1 MADHHFNVEIAK
13 ECGVNA
19 SILFSNIAYWIEH
32 NKANGI
38 NFHDG
43 YYWTFNSMKAFSE
56 LFPYFSEKQIKT
68 ALKKLEDDGLIM
80 TGNYNKLPFDRTKW
94 YAVTNKGY
102 TILNQGNADEQNVPI
117 DETEKSNEIRP
128 ESPMRLD
135 QKDRAI
141 PDINTDE
148 KHNIVNKKKERKK
161 DKEKQTSY
169 DEIINNMVVNEEV
182 KAELLEFVKMR
193 KFIKK
198 PLTNKG
204 LELIINE
211 LFNLSYIP
219 EEQIMILDKS
229 IANNWAGLFPLTN
242 YQERQQEV
250 KRDGSDYAEF
260 DY

>member
-1 MADHHFNVEIAK
+1 MTDHHFSVEIAK

-32 NKANGI
+32 NRANGI
-38 NFHDG
+38 NYHDG
-43 YYWTFNSMKAFSE
+43 HYWTFNSMKAFSE

-68 ALKKLEDDGLIM
+68 ALKKLEDDELIM

-94 YAVTNKGY
+94 YAITSKGY
-102 TILNQGNADEQNVPI
+102 SILNNIDELNVPI
-117 DETEKSNEIRP
+117 DETKKSNENGP

-141 PDINTDE
+141 PDINED
-148 KHNIVNKKKERKK
+148 KKLNIENIKKERKE
-161 DKEKQTSY
+161 DKKKQTSY
-169 DEIINNMVVNEEV
+169 DEIINNMVFNEEV

-229 IANNWAGLFPLTN
+229 IANNWAGIFPLTN

>member
-43 YYWTFNSMKAFSE
+43 HYWTFNSMKAFSE

-117 DETEKSNEIRP
+117 DETKKSNEIRP

-135 QKDRAI
+135 QKGRAI
-141 PDINTDE
+141 PDINEDE
-148 KHNIVNKKKERKK
+148 KHNILNKKKERKK

>member
-38 NFHDG
+38 NYHDG
-43 YYWTFNSMKAFSE
+43 HYWTFNSMKAFSE

-102 TILNQGNADEQNVPI
+102 TILNQGNANEQNVQI

-128 ESPMRLD
+128 ESQMRLD

-148 KHNIVNKKKERKK
+148 KNNIVNKKKERKK

-169 DEIINNMVVNEEV
+169 DEIINNLVVNEEV

-250 KRDGSDYAEF
+250 RRDGSDYAEF

>member
-38 NFHDG
+38 NYHDG
-43 YYWTFNSMKAFSE
+43 HYWTFNSMKAFSE

-102 TILNQGNADEQNVPI
+102 TILNQGNANEQNVPI

-128 ESPMRLD
+128 EGQMRLD

-148 KHNIVNKKKERKK
+148 KHNIVNKKERKK

-169 DEIINNMVVNEEV
+169 DEIINNLVVNEEV

>member
-38 NFHDG
+38 NYHDG
-43 YYWTFNSMKAFSE
+43 HYWTFNSMKAFSQ

-102 TILNQGNADEQNVPI
+102 TILNQGNANEQNVPI
-117 DETEKSNEIRP
+117 DETKKSNEIRP
-128 ESPMRLD
+128 ESQMRLD

-148 KHNIVNKKKERKK
+148 KRNIVNKKERKK

-169 DEIINNMVVNEEV
+169 DEIINNLVVNEEV

>member
-43 YYWTFNSMKAFSE
+43 HYWTFNSMKAFSE

-102 TILNQGNADEQNVPI
+102 TILNQGNANEQNVPI

-128 ESPMRLD
+128 EGQMRFD

-148 KHNIVNKKKERKK
+148 KRNIVNKKERKK

-242 YQERQQEV
+242 YQGRQQEV

>member
-43 YYWTFNSMKAFSE
+43 HYWTFNSMKAFSE

-117 DETEKSNEIRP
+117 DETKKSNEIRP
-128 ESPMRLD
+128 EGQMRLD

-141 PDINTDE
+141 PDINEDE
-148 KHNIVNKKKERKK
+148 KHNILNKKKERKK

>member
-1 MADHHFNVEIAK
+1 MADHHFSVEIAK

-43 YYWTFNSMKAFSE
+43 HYWTFNSMKAFSE

-117 DETEKSNEIRP
+117 DETKKSNEIRP
-128 ESPMRLD
+128 EGQMRLD

-148 KHNIVNKKKERKK
+148 KNNIVNKKKERKK

-169 DEIINNMVVNEEV
+169 DEIINNMVVNEGV